1 MSVVFSGYFSGN
13 THADFNVPTRNG
25 LFHVTEDSFVSLVKQ
40 LNNKNNVCKPWCLLL
55 LFVAL
60 SLLSQS
66 WFRELP
72 NDNGNSIENV
82 KKAKGLYKQKKLCK
96 FITLYGTFLC
106 DVVNVNRRRRFS
118 QFLSLNIDTII
129 KNPTPIQAPVVQ
141 TLDSAIHRITN
152 HYALDGAI
160 GFPNT
165 YPLDSDL
172 SGG

>member
-1 MSVVFSGYFSGN
+1 MS
-13 THADFNVPTRNG
+13 
-25 LFHVTEDSFVSLVKQ
+25 K
-40 LNNKNNVCKPWCLLL
+40 
-55 LFVAL
+55 
-60 SLLSQS
+60 
-66 WFRELP
+66 
-72 NDNGNSIENV
+72 
-82 KKAKGLYKQKKLCK
+82 KKLCK

-152 HYALDGAI
+152 HYPLDSAI